1 MMNRRKAREY
11 AFILLFE
18 YRFQPDCIHELLE
31 DFLAENEAGEQEE
44 YIRSTVEGTIA
55 HIAEIDAV
63 IAAHAKGWTTE
74 RISVACM
81 AAMRLAVFEMT
92 YDESIPLGV
101 SVNEAVALTK
111 KYDGEE
117 SVGFVNGLLGAYQNA
132 LISG

>member
-11 AFILLFE
+11 VFILLFE
-18 YRFQPDCIHELLE
+18 YRFQPDCIRELLE

-44 YIRSTVEGTIA
+44 YIRSTVEGTI
-55 HIAEIDAV
+55 AV

-132 LISG
+132 LKS